1 MDRRGLEP
9 RERGIK
15 MTFTK
20 GCIPIKKELERR
32 QKISR
37 TMSGT
42 RPNNFNLF
50 KERCLEYMKINHG
63 NSKTFKEGP
72 SHPNF
77 QENPSYRAIHAWA
90 RERMPKEK
98 ICKFCKVREK
108 IELSNI
114 SGDYKREMNDWQWL
128 CAKCHRAF
136 DKGKNNIRKKYG
148 RLYY

>member
-1 MDRRGLEP
+1 
-9 RERGIK
+9 

-98 ICKFCKVREK
+98 KKGPTGVFVIDHLIKEDILKEEESSKLAYMISSHDEEMRILKKCSLMRPRESHCT
-108 IELSNI
+108 LN
-114 SGDYKREMNDWQWL
+114 Q
-128 CAKCHRAF
+128 
-136 DKGKNNIRKKYG
+136 
-148 RLYY
+148 